1 MNTLDVYDAFRR
13 LMPEGYVNEA
23 CARIIIRGDK
33 YRPIKYARHIRCP
46 VLLQICGHDTLVSLK
61 SLEETA
67 KILGDLAEV
76 KHYPFG
82 HFEIYTDS
90 GFEQSV
96 RDEIAFFKR
105 HL

>member
-1 MNTLDVYDAFRR
+1 
-13 LMPEGYVNEA
+13 
-23 CARIIIRGDK
+23 
-33 YRPIKYARHIRCP
+33 ARHIRCP
-46 VLLQICGHDTLVSLK
+46 VLLQICDHDTLVSLK